1 MRPAAWAAVTDD
13 APHEPVWSRVGE
25 VRVRLPPPHEDEPF
39 PQTLRGA
46 EPVPPPEAPEGPPV
60 ADMLARIDAL
70 EVEGEA
76 LRAAL
81 DAARAEIA
89 KTAAAATRVQ
99 QSLVADAEPE
109 LLSLALAVASRIV
122 GAEIATRP
130 ETVARWLHEELATCP
145 LGPPVEVHVSPD
157 VAEHA
162 PGGPAP
168 SWIVDRSLPK
178 STCEIR
184 AGASLVEVSPSSR
197 LRAVLE
203 ALEVRP

>member
-1 MRPAAWAAVTDD
+1 MRPVSWAAIGDD
-13 APHEPVWSRVGE
+13 KPHEPVWSRVGE
-25 VRVRLPPPHEDEPF
+25 VRVRIPPPHEDEPL

-46 EPVPPPEAPEGPPV
+46 EPIPPAPPEGPPV

-70 EVEGEA
+70 EVESEA

-89 KTAAAATRVQ
+89 KVAAAATRVQ
-99 QSLVADAEPE
+99 QSLVVDAEPE

-130 ETVARWLHEELATCP
+130 ETVARWLHEELASCP

-162 PGGPAP
+162 PDGAAP
-168 SWIVDRSLPK
+168 SWVVDRTLPK
-178 STCEIR
+178 NTCEIR
-184 AGASLVEVSPSSR
+184 AGASVIEVSPSSR
-197 LRAVLE
+197 LRSVLE